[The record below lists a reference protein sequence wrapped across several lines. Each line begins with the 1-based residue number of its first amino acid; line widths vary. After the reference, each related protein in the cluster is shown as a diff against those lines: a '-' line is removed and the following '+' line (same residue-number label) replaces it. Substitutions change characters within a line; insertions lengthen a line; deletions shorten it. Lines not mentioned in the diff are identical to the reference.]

1 MGRLYK
7 KGIKM
12 ILSDFIK
19 EIPFITIFLIGF
31 GIFELVQ
38 LILKK
43 REPTKSNIVIDS
55 LMIGSALLVA
65 LTIFIA
71 YIVENEIPTLKDI
84 ANSLATFIFFSVFLV
99 FECVFYKRAKEKKKE
114 EETSK

>member
-1 MGRLYK
+1 MTL
-7 KGIKM
+7 
-12 ILSDFIK
+12 LDFIK

-65 LTIFIA
+65 VTAFIA

-84 ANSLATFIFFSVFLV
+84 ANSLTTCIFFSVFLV
-99 FECVFYKRAKEKKKE
+99 FECVFYKREKGNKREENTKE
-114 EETSK
+114 

>member
-1 MGRLYK
+1 MTL
-7 KGIKM
+7 
-12 ILSDFIK
+12 LDFIK

-84 ANSLATFIFFSVFLV
+84 ANSLTTCIFFSVFLA
-99 FECVFYKRAKEKKKE
+99 FECVFYKRSKGNKREENTKE
-114 EETSK
+114 

>member
-1 MGRLYK
+1 MTVSEFMLN
-7 KGIKM
+7 
-12 ILSDFIK
+12 
-19 EIPFITIFLIGF
+19 IPFITVFLVGF
-31 GIFELVQ
+31 GVFELVQ
-38 LILKK
+38 LLLGK
-43 REPTKSNIVIDS
+43 RKPAKSNIVIDS

-84 ANSLATFIFFSVFLV
+84 ANSLTTCIFFSVFLV